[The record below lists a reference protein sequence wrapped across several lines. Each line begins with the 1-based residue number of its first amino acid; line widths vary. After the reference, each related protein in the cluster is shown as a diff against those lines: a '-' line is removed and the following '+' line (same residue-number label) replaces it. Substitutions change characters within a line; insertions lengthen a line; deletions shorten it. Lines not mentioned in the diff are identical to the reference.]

1 MGFSSV
7 PYTIGSGLEVEMEG
21 TSMAESFWD
30 QEELLGKFVKNSREE
45 IHIKRVS
52 KNTRSYID
60 IRTFWFDSNNDEFR
74 PSQKGVAIP
83 VEFVGELKSILEG
96 VE

>member
-1 MGFSSV
+1 
-7 PYTIGSGLEVEMEG
+7 
-21 TSMAESFWD
+21 MADFWD

-45 IHIKRVS
+45 IHIKKVS
-52 KNTRSYID
+52 KNAREYID
-60 IRTFWFDSNNDEFR
+60 IRTFWFDGNSDEFR

-83 VEFVGELKSILEG
+83 LEFAGELKNILEK

>member
-1 MGFSSV
+1 
-7 PYTIGSGLEVEMEG
+7 
-21 TSMAESFWD
+21 MADFWD

-52 KNTRSYID
+52 KNTREYID
-60 IRTFWFDSNNDEFR
+60 IRTFWYDSNADEFR

-83 VEFVGELKSILEG
+83 LEFVGELRTILESI
-96 VE
+96 E